1 MKRMVAVFIVMI
13 IYSFVLVGCDSNPTT
28 EVNVEQ
34 KFFKAMVL
42 EVNTESL
49 LVEPYEG
56 TVERNSCDKIEIRIA
71 NIGEEQSVLY
81 LNSATVGDRIQIG
94 YLDGIQ
100 ESYPAQINEVFEI
113 LLIESK

>member
-1 MKRMVAVFIVMI
+1 MKRMVAVFIVMM

-28 EVNVEQ
+28 EVTVEQ
-34 KFFKAMVL
+34 KFFTATVL

-49 LVEPYEG
+49 LVEPDEG
-56 TVERNSCDKIEIRIA
+56 TTERKSSDKIQIEIA

-81 LNSATVGDRIQIG
+81 LNSATVGDKIQIG
-94 YLDGIQ
+94 YLDGIK
-100 ESYPAQINEVFEI
+100 ESYPAQINEVFEV